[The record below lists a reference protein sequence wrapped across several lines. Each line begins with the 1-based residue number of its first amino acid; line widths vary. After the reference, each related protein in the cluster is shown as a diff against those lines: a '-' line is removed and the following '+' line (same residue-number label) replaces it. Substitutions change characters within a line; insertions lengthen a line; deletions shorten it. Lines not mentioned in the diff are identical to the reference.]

1 MQYYTLLFHQRCPRR
16 PMLQLQKNHSG
27 PQSHSSAHAIGV
39 VHLVGAGPG
48 DPDLIS
54 VKGARLLQQ
63 ADALVYDRL
72 VHPALV
78 EETPARAEKI
88 YVGKAASHKSMPQ
101 DAINALLVN
110 LAKKY
115 RTVVRLKGG
124 DPFVYGRG
132 GEEAQ
137 ALRTAA
143 VPFTVVPGISSAI
156 SVPAHAGIPV
166 THRGLA
172 QSFTVVTGHTA
183 LHASDID
190 WSTYVGADTLVVLMG
205 LGKLSA
211 IAERLMVYG
220 KPADTPAAVI
230 SQGSTAAQQTVT
242 GKLADIAVRASALP
256 TPAIVV
262 VGDVVT
268 LHDEIAW
275 FHPSQTTSESPP
287 AFTEHIYAVSA

>member
-1 MQYYTLLFHQRCPRR
+1 
-16 PMLQLQKNHSG
+16 MLHLQKKDLGRSTENGGGNST
-27 PQSHSSAHAIGV
+27 GV

-54 VKGARLLQQ
+54 VKGARLLRQ

-78 EETPARAEKI
+78 DESPDRAEKI

-101 DAINALLVN
+101 EAINALLVR

-115 RTVVRLKGG
+115 NTVVRLKGG

-132 GEEAQ
+132 SEEAL
-137 ALRTAA
+137 ALRAAA
-143 VPFTVVPGISSAI
+143 VPFTVVPGISSAT
-156 SVPAHAGIPV
+156 SVPAHAGIPL
-166 THRGLA
+166 THRGIA

-190 WSTYVGADTLVVLMG
+190 WSTYVSADTLVVLMG
-205 LGKLSA
+205 LGRLA
-211 IAERLMVYG
+211 TIASRLIAYG
-220 KPADTPAAVI
+220 KPATTPAAVI
-230 SQGSTAAQQTVT
+230 SRGSTAGQQTVT
-242 GKLADIAVRASALP
+242 GTLADIAARAYALP

-262 VGDVVT
+262 VGDVVA
-268 LHDEIAW
+268 LHDDIAW
-275 FHPSQTTSESPP
+275 FDPQFHSQHKASARP
-287 AFTEHIYAVSA
+287 AVFTEHIYAVSA